1 LFSASWHILPFV
13 IIKEKLAHPMQEG
26 QVLFIS
32 PYIWYLVQCSVVI
45 SCGTCPCVKKLLKSF
60 FVIIVYL
67 MYILR
72 VVPFNTVII
81 RFMSLLLYYI
91 SGEVNFMD
99 WSTTWPV
106 IHLVQIIFLSF

>member
-60 FVIIVYL
+60 FCYNSVLDVYFTSCSVQ
-67 MYILR
+67 YSYYKVYVTI
-72 VVPFNTVII
+72 TVLHI
-81 RFMSLLLYYI
+81 R
-91 SGEVNFMD
+91 
-99 WSTTWPV
+99 WS
-106 IHLVQIIFLSF
+106 